1 METLKK
7 LGLIVIAMIC
17 IIFVISSADLLPGI
31 AIDDI
36 FYVIGAIASFGKI
49 KQINAEVA

>member
-1 METLKK
+1 MDALKK

-17 IIFVISSADLLPGI
+17 IFFVISPVDLLSGI
-31 AIDDI
+31 AIDDV

-49 KQINAEVA
+49 KKINAKVA